1 MKLLIIAIVFLITS
15 FQAQATSVGAA
26 MNVSG
31 QGSDYIFVYR
41 GNNPNEFDALVAQG
55 LGNLAGWKA
64 TCVSSGCTTFT
75 LTIDHATMPS
85 ADYLF
90 LYTTSLPDSGQ
101 WYSFNSP
108 PPPLCCGGSTA
119 PFNPDSVNVNKAQTF
134 YNRTTSD
141 SQVYISQIG
150 NGNQITVEQ
159 SGTKNN
165 QVSYDGNGSNNTVS
179 ITQSGNSATI
189 VNYTD
194 LQITGNNNLAT
205 ITQQSTGGSKG
216 AFVSISDSSNSVNL
230 QQKDSGS
237 HYAEIKLLNGNKQV
251 DVLQQGSGSHMASIA
266 LSGAPTALSLSQSG
280 SAQQFYSIN
289 HNCATAGG
297 CAAIQVQQG
306 Q

>member
-1 MKLLIIAIVFLITS
+1 MKILFALILLIASQV
-15 FQAQATSVGAA
+15 QAASVGAA

-41 GNNPNEFDALVAQG
+41 GNNPTEFDALVAQG
-55 LGNLAGWKA
+55 LGNLSGWKA
-64 TCVSSGCTTFT
+64 NCVSSGCTIPT

-90 LYTTSLPDSGQ
+90 LYTNNLPDSGQ
-101 WYSFNSP
+101 WYSFTSP
-108 PPPLCCGGSTA
+108 PPVLCCGGSA
-119 PFNPDSVNVNKAQTF
+119 ASFSPDSANTNRAQAF
-134 YNRTTSD
+134 YNRTTND

-150 NGNQITVEQ
+150 NGNHIVVEQ

-165 QVSYDGNGSNNTVS
+165 QASYDGNGSNNNVS
-179 ITQSGNSATI
+179 INQSGNSATI

-194 LQITGNNNLAT
+194 LKITGNNNTAT
-205 ITQQSTGGSKG
+205 INQQSTGGAKG
-216 AFVSISDSSNSVNL
+216 AFVSISDSSNIVNL

-251 DVLQQGSGSHMASIA
+251 DVLQQGSGSHMASIT
-266 LSGAPTALSLSQSG
+266 LSGAPTSLSLSQTG
-280 SAQQFYSIN
+280 STQQFYSIT
-289 HNCATAGG
+289 HSCATTGG
-297 CAAIQVQQG
+297 CGTIQVQQG